1 MVVQVIAVIGID
13 DINVV
18 IVVPVIPPVFW
29 PRVNGSDPIAAVL
42 EARVSANNQEG
53 QAIDSESM
61 VLTKVS
67 AETVVR
73 NAIAV
78 VAATLLP
85 SAVLGFPS
93 L

>member
-18 IVVPVIPPVFW
+18 IVVPVIPPVFR
-29 PRVNGSDPIAAVL
+29 PRVNGSDPIASVL
-42 EARVSANNQEG
+42 EARVSAHNQEG
-53 QAIDSESM
+53 QAVDSESM
-61 VLTKVS
+61 VSTKVS

-85 SAVLGFPS
+85 SGVLGFPS